1 MLKSLF
7 RRRAPTDPRARPNAP
22 ASHPLDGP
30 IRALHRADGTQSE
43 AQFQQQTLPLF
54 QALHLAAQQ
63 RDPSTADQA
72 LTTLLMSIAQAC
84 RRAGNH
90 RLPKGQQ
97 VTDYRRFETLY
108 NYALISAMAIAWHMD
123 AAELEQGGQQALA
136 ETLIPPTGLARLR
149 QEALVW
155 EHSQAFFEGR
165 DDGGLREVAGR
176 SALPGRVPE
185 THASASSPN
194 PGRSAIPQRQTE
206 PSPEATADKFLTP
219 NSSQWANPL
228 SKGWALVEAIR
239 EGLRDGSLPYN
250 RKQAWV
256 QVDREGR
263 TFLQVPEV
271 FEWCYER
278 LDAEV
283 PPKTLVNQF
292 GRLNICTRTRKGQNL
307 LRGGRR
313 NQKAYQQGFVVEDPS
328 LFWDGEPPAD
338 QFYIRHLTRHGFGQ
352 SPPSP
357 PDAAA

>member
-1 MLKSLF
+1 MLKGLF
-7 RRRAPTDPRARPNAP
+7 RKP
-22 ASHPLDGP
+22 ATTSPEP
-30 IRALHRADGTQSE
+30 SAAAEIPYCYRALYRADGTTHQTQFKSLVQPMLDQVSQSATDAE
-43 AQFQQQTLPLF
+43 FQTLLSQITGALNRAVDVRFPL
-54 QALHLAAQQ
+54 
-63 RDPSTADQA
+63 D
-72 LTTLLMSIAQAC
+72 
-84 RRAGNH
+84 RAGA
-90 RLPKGQQ
+90 
-97 VTDYRRFETLY
+97 DYRRFETIY
-108 NYALISAMAIAWHMD
+108 NYALIVVMTMAWWMQRNKWD
-123 AAELEQGGQQALA
+123 PDTLENALEA
-136 ETLIPPTGLARLR
+136 YIPKPGLTRLKH
-149 QEALVW
+149 EPDVW
-155 EHSQAFFEGR
+155 DDVRAFFTGGA
-165 DDGGLREVAGR
+165 DGGLRQVSRVNWQSIAPAPENHPLMP
-176 SALPGRVPE
+176 SADSE
-185 THASASSPN
+185 
-194 PGRSAIPQRQTE
+194 PQSTSNSKSER
-206 PSPEATADKFLTP
+206 FLTP
-219 NSSQWANPL
+219 HSSQWANPL

-352 SPPSP
+352 SLQSP
-357 PDAAA
+357 PDSAA